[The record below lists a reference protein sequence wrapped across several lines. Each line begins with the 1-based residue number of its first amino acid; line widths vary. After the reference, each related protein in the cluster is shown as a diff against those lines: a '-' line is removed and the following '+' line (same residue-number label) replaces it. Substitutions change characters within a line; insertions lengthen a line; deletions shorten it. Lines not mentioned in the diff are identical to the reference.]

1 MVQVP
6 SLTPRNS
13 VQAPHSSMVARSYVG
28 TLTQPWRGSRRQGRA
43 FGTETLTSLCF
54 GTKMGVVKEL
64 RVATRKHRIGIARI
78 IAVMEN
84 ADVVKP
90 TMTKRGEPGT
100 FYQGYDNRGREI
112 ELIVIEGEDYD
123 LVVHAMPVDYRRRK

>member
-1 MVQVP
+1 
-6 SLTPRNS
+6 
-13 VQAPHSSMVARSYVG
+13 
-28 TLTQPWRGSRRQGRA
+28 
-43 FGTETLTSLCF
+43 
-54 GTKMGVVKEL
+54 MGVVKEL

-112 ELIVIEGEDYD
+112 ELIVVEGEDYD

>member
-6 SLTPRNS
+6 PLTPRNS
-13 VQAPHSSMVARSYVG
+13 VQVHHSSMVAWSCVG
-28 TLTQPWRGSRRQGRA
+28 IVTQRCRGSRRQGRT

-100 FYQGYDNRGREI
+100 FYQGYDNRGREM
-112 ELIVIEGEDYD
+112 ELIVVEGEDYD

>member
-1 MVQVP
+1 M
-6 SLTPRNS
+6 
-13 VQAPHSSMVARSYVG
+13 
-28 TLTQPWRGSRRQGRA
+28 
-43 FGTETLTSLCF
+43 TSLCF
-54 GTKMGVVKEL
+54 GTKMGVVKEH

-112 ELIVIEGEDYD
+112 DVIV
-123 LVVHAMPVDYRRRK
+123 V

>member
-1 MVQVP
+1 
-6 SLTPRNS
+6 
-13 VQAPHSSMVARSYVG
+13 
-28 TLTQPWRGSRRQGRA
+28 
-43 FGTETLTSLCF
+43 
-54 GTKMGVVKEL
+54 MGAVKEL

-90 TMTKRGEPGT
+90 TMTKQGEPGT

-112 ELIVIEGEDYD
+112 
-123 LVVHAMPVDYRRRK
+123 